1 MVHGFT
7 STLLETFFL
16 YIFLILVFWGGVFL
30 LFFSVRLLS
39 VLRGHSF
46 FLSPPQRP
54 MTSDLVKLLYQL
66 LSINL
71 FIYLQGIYKTD
82 IMHTVWYYSDVLCLS
97 DSIEPAKLFD
107 LWYSVCYCIE
117 IHYLQRYESWIYWES
132 VVIETHWRRR
142 AEDVY
147 KWRKTRYMG
156 LSVLCFQY

>member
-1 MVHGFT
+1 M
-7 STLLETFFL
+7 FF
-16 YIFLILVFWGGVFL
+16 GGIFL

-39 VLRGHSF
+39 VLRGHSVF
-46 FLSPPQRP
+46 SSPPQRP

-71 FIYLQGIYKTD
+71 FIYLQGIYETD

-97 DSIEPAKLFD
+97 DRIELAKLFD

-117 IHYLQRYESWIYWES
+117 IHYLQRYESWVYWES
-132 VVIETHWRRR
+132 VVIETYWRRR

-156 LSVLCFQY
+156 LCFQY